1 MLSVTISKKMTVN
14 TGNYSSIQPSVSMT
28 LDDINPGEFQK
39 KVESLNILVDSLF
52 TTNLMEHAE
61 FQQLIK
67 DNGLNVVLNAVNQE
81 GMKEDMKEAL
91 EVLKQE

>member
-14 TGNYSSIQPSVSMT
+14 TGNYSSIQPSVSVT
-28 LDDINPGEFQK
+28 LDDLKPEDFKK

-61 FQQLIK
+61 LQQLIK
-67 DNGLNVVLNAVNQE
+67 DNGLNVVLNAVNQQ
-81 GMKEDMKEAL
+81 GMKEDMEDALDSLKE
-91 EVLKQE
+91 

>member
-28 LDDINPGEFQK
+28 LDEIKPDEFQK

-52 TTNLMEHAE
+52 TTNLMEHSE
-61 FQQLIK
+61 FMQLIK
-67 DNGLNVVLNAVNQE
+67 DNGLNVVLNAVNQN
-81 GMKEDMKEAL
+81 GMKKDMEEAL
-91 EVLKQE
+91 EVLK

>member
-1 MLSVTISKKMTVN
+1 MLSVTISKKMTIN
-14 TGNYSSIQPSVSMT
+14 TGNYSSIQPSVSIT
-28 LDDINPGEFQK
+28 LDEIKADEFQK

-67 DNGLNVVLNAVNQE
+67 DNGLNVVLNAVNKK
-81 GMKEDMKEAL
+81 GMEEAL
-91 EVLKQE
+91 GILKE